1 MGALKQLYY
10 KQTKEEKRHL
20 QLGVLYMPEQER
32 QFQFSAKLF
41 CYKFYNMVITT
52 TDTGT
57 DAPKNNKLY
66 HQI

>member
-10 KQTKEEKRHL
+10 KKTKEKKGHL
-20 QLGVLYMPEQER
+20 LLGVLYMPEQER

-52 TDTGT
+52 TDTCT
-57 DAPKNNKLY
+57 ENNKYIKLKPN
-66 HQI
+66 